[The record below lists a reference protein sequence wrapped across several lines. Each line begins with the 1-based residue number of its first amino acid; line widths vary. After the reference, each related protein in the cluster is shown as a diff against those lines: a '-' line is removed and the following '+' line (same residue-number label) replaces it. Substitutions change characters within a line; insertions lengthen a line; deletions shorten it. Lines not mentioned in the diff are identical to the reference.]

1 MRSTLYTPAVDGQGH
16 LRVAAAVGINGDVGL
31 RAKTLVAAGI
41 DVLVVDTAH
50 GHQDKML
57 DALEATARAH
67 GATAT
72 KVSGA
77 GGGGFMMFACD
88 PVDRIRLARALQGE
102 GGRLLDFHFNP
113 AGAVA
118 WRVP

>member
-1 MRSTLYTPAVDGQGH
+1 
-16 LRVAAAVGINGDVGL
+16 
-31 RAKTLVAAGI
+31 
-41 DVLVVDTAH
+41 
-50 GHQDKML
+50 
-57 DALEATARAH
+57 
-67 GATAT
+67 
-72 KVSGA
+72 
-77 GGGGFMMFACD
+77 MMFACD

>member
-1 MRSTLYTPAVDGQGH
+1 MRSKQ
-16 LRVAAAVGINGDVGL
+16 L
-31 RAKTLVAAGI
+31 RAR
-41 DVLVVDTAH
+41 
-50 GHQDKML
+50 M
-57 DALEATARAH
+57 AR
-67 GATAT
+67 TAT
-72 KVSGA
+72 KVSG
-77 GGGGFMMFACD
+77 GGGMMSLGD

>member
-1 MRSTLYTPAVDGQGH
+1 MS
-16 LRVAAAVGINGDVGL
+16 
-31 RAKTLVAAGI
+31 
-41 DVLVVDTAH
+41 
-50 GHQDKML
+50 
-57 DALEATARAH
+57 ARAH
-67 GATAT
+67 GFLAPRLLPRGAAGAGGG
-72 KVSGA
+72 VSGA